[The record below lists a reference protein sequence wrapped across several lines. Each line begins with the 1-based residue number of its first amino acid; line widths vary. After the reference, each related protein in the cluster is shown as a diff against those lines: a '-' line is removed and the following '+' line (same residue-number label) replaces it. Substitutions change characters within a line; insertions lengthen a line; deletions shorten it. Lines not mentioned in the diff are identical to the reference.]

1 MKTEDCHLI
10 VFAKAPIPGEV
21 KTRLLPLLDTETV
34 AALYEEL
41 ILHCL
46 NTAVKEGVGPV
57 DLWCAPSIEHPFF
70 IGCSEKFQIELH
82 QQTEGDIG
90 RRMAYAFYETF
101 KKADSALLMGT
112 DCPSLTCAD
121 LKEAKRVLHRSVH
134 AVISP
139 TEDGGY
145 ALLGL
150 CQYEPKLFEGVSWG
164 TESVLEE
171 TRKGLCRLG
180 WHWHELPERW
190 DVDRPED
197 VKRLISEGYLKF
209 KTVHHRL
216 SPQITSSFRRGNRSK
231 LKIQ

>member
-1 MKTEDCHLI
+1 MKTTDCSLI

-21 KTRLLPLLDTETV
+21 KTRLLPLLDAETV
-34 AALYEEL
+34 AALYEQL

-46 NTAVKEGVGPV
+46 NTAVKAGVGPV
-57 DLWCAPSIEHPFF
+57 DLWCTPSIEHPFF
-70 IGCSEKFQIELH
+70 NRCSERFQIELY

-90 RRMAYAFYETF
+90 RRMADAFYETLE
-101 KKADSALLMGT
+101 KADSALLMGT
-112 DCPSLTCAD
+112 DCPSLTRAD
-121 LKEAKRVLHRSVH
+121 LKEAKKVLHQGAH

-150 CQYEPKLFEGVSWG
+150 RQYQPILFEGVSWG

-171 TRKGLCRLG
+171 TRKRLCTLG
-180 WHWHELPERW
+180 WHWHELPKRW

-197 VKRLISEGYLKF
+197 VEQLISKGYLERKAI
-209 KTVHHRL
+209 RWRQ
-216 SPQITSSFRRGNRSK
+216 SPNMAFSFQKDER
-231 LKIQ
+231 

>member
-1 MKTEDCHLI
+1 M

-21 KTRLLPLLDTETV
+21 KTRLLPLLDAEAV
-34 AALYEEL
+34 SALYGQL

-46 NTAVKEGVGPV
+46 NTTVEAEVGPV
-57 DLWCAPSIEHPFF
+57 ALWCTPSIEHPFF
-70 IGCSEKFQIELH
+70 IRCSERFQIKLH
-82 QQTEGDIG
+82 QQTGGDMG
-90 RRMAYAFYETF
+90 RRMAYAFHETL

-121 LKEAKRVLHRSVH
+121 LKEAKRVLQQGVH

-150 CQYEPKLFEGVSWG
+150 RQYEPQLFEGVSWG

-171 TRKGLCRLG
+171 TRERLRRLG

-197 VKRLISEGYLKF
+197 VKRLISEGYLELKAIRS
-209 KTVHHRL
+209 RL
-216 SPQITSSFRRGNRSK
+216 SPNVAFSFQKGERG
-231 LKIQ
+231 Q